1 MLLLVLS
8 VVVAS
13 LSQILLKKS
22 AERSY
27 QSLLREYL
35 NPWVISGYG
44 LMVVSTLLTVGG
56 YAGLEYKNGAVIES
70 LGFVLVMLLSRLFF
84 REKITKKKLIGNAL
98 ILLGIVVFYS

>member
-1 MLLLVLS
+1 MWNNYMLLLVLS

-22 AERSY
+22 AEKSY

-56 YAGLEYKNGAVIES
+56 YAGLEYKNGAVI
-70 LGFVLVMLLSRLFF
+70 
-84 REKITKKKLIGNAL
+84 
-98 ILLGIVVFYS
+98 